1 MVAFSAQNVASG
13 VLCGLYGVICVRN
26 PRIIIRRTSIVKR
39 KEADMTYDLN
49 RISRR
54 LTLAEGKRNLMY
66 PDTKGIPTIGVGH
79 NLKTP
84 ISDAAVAQILADD
97 IAVHV
102 AELDQHLPW
111 WRQLDPVRQEVMIEL
126 MFNMGWGAGL
136 RGLSTFKLTLEAIRT
151 GQFEKA
157 ASGLENSKWAR
168 DVKSRAGVVCEALEK
183 GVWPERAM

>member
-1 MVAFSAQNVASG
+1 
-13 VLCGLYGVICVRN
+13 
-26 PRIIIRRTSIVKR
+26 
-39 KEADMTYDLN
+39 MTFDLD

-66 PDTKGIPTIGVGH
+66 SDSKGIPTVGVGH
-79 NLKTP
+79 NMRSP

-102 AELDQHLPW
+102 AELDEHLPW

-136 RGLSTFKLTLEAIRT
+136 RGLSTFKNTLEAIRA
-151 GQFEKA
+151 GQWEMA
-157 ASGLENSKWAR
+157 ASGLQNSKWAR
-168 DVKSRAGVVCEALEK
+168 DVKSRAGVVCSALET
-183 GVWPERAM
+183 GVWPAGAF